1 MDASRPFPA
10 RAGLNRVH
18 PFHHPRL
25 ITVPRTRGAEPP
37 ILGKDEAESSILS
50 GGSSQE
56 PDFSGFFAP
65 PIVSTRKR
73 VARIMRAIAQGIFV
87 LGLWLGFAASIY
99 VLF

>member
-1 MDASRPFPA
+1 MT
-10 RAGLNRVH
+10 
-18 PFHHPRL
+18 RL
-25 ITVPRTRGAEPP
+25 PLYLVPRPPSSRLVLCKP